1 MESTENIRADVEVL
15 RRAVKLILTPNWER
29 GDIVELRVLGTKK
42 GVCSGYFD
50 AEHSEHLVSFAAHLS
65 GVGHGVYITLNPV
78 MRDCLARAANR
89 AIPYAKHTTGDQ
101 EITHRHWL
109 LIDADPKRPTAISS
123 NDEEHNAAL
132 NRAVAIRSWLTEQG
146 WPEPV
151 YADSGNGGH
160 LLYRVDLP
168 PNDEG
173 FLQRVLKSLG
183 AKHTDK
189 AVGVDLG
196 VHNPARISKL
206 YGTLA
211 CKGDSIP
218 ERPHRIARLL
228 EVPERIEPV
237 ARELLEAVA
246 SMTQTTTPTTKTVQT
261 DNGKATPDKQEFNV
275 VEYLRL
281 HGVEVGRSKPYGD
294 GGTLWE
300 LTRCPWQPE
309 KSRGGP
315 YVIQFADGG
324 MDAGCH
330 HAECQE
336 KGWNDLRDLID
347 PGWQERT
354 EATEKKGSKKGASVA
369 ERCVAS
375 AAADE
380 LFHTPDNEAYA
391 SITRHNHRETWRVRS
406 KPYKLILRGRLH

>member
-1 MESTENIRADVEVL
+1 MEATEKVQADVEVL

-65 GVGHGVYITLNPV
+65 GTGQGVYITLNPI

-89 AIPYAKHTTGDQ
+89 AIPYAKHTTGDS

-109 LIDADPKRPTAISS
+109 LIDTDPKRPTGISS

-132 NRAVAIRSWLTEQG
+132 SRAVAVRSWLTEQG
-146 WPEPV
+146 WPQPI

-168 PNDEG
+168 PNDDG
-173 FLQRVLKSLG
+173 LLQRVLKAIG

-189 AVGVDLG
+189 AVDVDLG

-218 ERPHRIARLL
+218 ERPHRIACLL

-246 SMTQTTTPTTKTVQT
+246 SMSQTTTPTKNTVQT
-261 DNGKATPDKQEFNV
+261 DNGKATPDSGKAIPKEQDFDV
-275 VEYLRL
+275 VEYLRS
-281 HGVEVGRSKPYGD
+281 HGVEVGHSKPFAD

-300 LTRCPWQPE
+300 LVRCPWQPDRA
-309 KSRGGP
+309 RGGP
-315 YVIQFADGG
+315 HVIQFADGG

-330 HAECQE
+330 HPECQD
-336 KGWNDLRDLID
+336 KGWDDLRDLID
-347 PGWQERT
+347 PGWREREE
-354 EATEKKGSKKGASVA
+354 EAEKKGSKKGTSVA
-369 ERCVAS
+369 QQCVAS

-380 LFHTPDNEAYA
+380 LFHTPDQEAYA
-391 SITRHNHRETWRVRS
+391 
-406 KPYKLILRGRLH
+406 